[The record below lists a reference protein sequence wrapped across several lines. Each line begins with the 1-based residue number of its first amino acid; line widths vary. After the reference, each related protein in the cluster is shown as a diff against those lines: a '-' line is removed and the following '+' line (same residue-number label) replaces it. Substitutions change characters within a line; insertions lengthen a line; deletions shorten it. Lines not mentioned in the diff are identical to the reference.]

1 LKERKVGYCI
11 RHVRGAS
18 SSPVASLRLAGAY
31 RITVGHENGDVCVI
45 DFHTR
50 RATRVASISSAS
62 AAAAHAATT
71 SGKKKKSRHRKEA
84 ARVNRRRGGGGA
96 ASSNRRHLRD
106 LKALCNSGSAK
117 YIEGLQ
123 FEMEYE

>member
-1 LKERKVGYCI
+1 MGYCI
-11 RHVRGAS
+11 RHIRGAS

-50 RATRVASISSAS
+50 KASRAASISTFS
-62 AAAAHAATT
+62 AAATHAVTT
-71 SGKKKKSRHRKEA
+71 SGKKTKSRRRKEA
-84 ARVNRRRGGGGA
+84 ARVNRRRSGGGA

-117 YIEGLQ
+117 FIEGLQ